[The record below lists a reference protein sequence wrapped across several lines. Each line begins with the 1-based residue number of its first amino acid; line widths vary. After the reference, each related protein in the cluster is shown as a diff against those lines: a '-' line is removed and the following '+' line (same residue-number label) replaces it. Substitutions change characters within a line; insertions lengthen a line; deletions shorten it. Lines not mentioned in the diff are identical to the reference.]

1 MFSGLLHFV
10 RNDALSRV
18 STNQQKSVIA
28 RNEAIHF
35 LKYNNNYF
43 SLLISRKISYSIYRL
58 HPTQQ
63 ENVVKIVIRFC
74 SCYFFYN

>member
-1 MFSGLLHFV
+1 MFSGLTSLSSASLRLLHFV

-43 SLLISRKISYSIYRL
+43 SLLIVG
-58 HPTQQ
+58 
-63 ENVVKIVIRFC
+63 NVEK
-74 SCYFFYN
+74 SK